1 MLGANERPR
10 LQLSHLGIS
19 GEVDRRQRR
28 QIRGFVEDFGFYECD
43 QVTEQRQRDQ
53 LMQVSEHVI
62 LQSAKQSVA
71 IDHVNVNS
79 NENCLNTGSDDT
91 MIGGVA

>member
-1 MLGANERPR
+1 
-10 LQLSHLGIS
+10 
-19 GEVDRRQRR
+19 
-28 QIRGFVEDFGFYECD
+28 
-43 QVTEQRQRDQ
+43 
-53 LMQVSEHVI
+53 MQVSEHVI

-71 IDHVNVNS
+71 IDHVNVNG